1 MFVAEF
7 AVQKA
12 SSEKLKG
19 VHRQCSLVIDMTS
32 KLMKELNRQQTIKR
46 LRTSLFASYDRRRS
60 QQNHE
65 SSATMPLPT
74 TIMNYIDT
82 VGAVVHSTTFDR
94 WATVRQQQQFKAR
107 SSFLER
113 SLFAVPATSAPVER
127 VFSYDGLFM
136 RPHRAR
142 VSDQLLS
149 DLVFIKCNIKLNCRH
164 AKMLKLRSEL
174 KS

>member
-1 MFVAEF
+1 MLMMMKKKMKKSFWLCGFMLVAEF

-46 LRTSLFASYDRRRS
+46 LRTSLFASYYVRRRS

-65 SSATMPLPT
+65 SSATIPLPT

-82 VGAVVHSTTFDR
+82 VGAVVRSTTFDR
-94 WATVRQQQQFKAR
+94 WATVRQQQQFKAL
-107 SSFLER
+107 SPFL
-113 SLFAVPATSAPVER
+113 
-127 VFSYDGLFM
+127 
-136 RPHRAR
+136 
-142 VSDQLLS
+142 
-149 DLVFIKCNIKLNCRH
+149 
-164 AKMLKLRSEL
+164 
-174 KS
+174 